1 MEIKMQISDKKK
13 SIFSNT
19 LVMTLIALLCCALW
33 GSATPAIKTGYKLLE
48 VSGVASIMLFA
59 GVRFFLA
66 GVLTVIIFSIGER
79 RFLVPKKEN
88 IPRILAVSSFQ
99 TVIQYIFFYLGL
111 AYTSGVKGT
120 VASGSGAFF
129 AVLIA
134 SLIFRQEKL
143 TFKKISA
150 CVIGFVGIVIMNF
163 DGLSLTGDALDL
175 MGVGFVLLST
185 VSSSFSSVLTKKY
198 SAYESPVVI
207 SGYQFMIGGIFMAA
221 VGLIFGGEMYMG
233 SAGGILDLVYL
244 AFLSAIAYSLWGILL
259 KHNPVSRVTVFN
271 FMTPIFGVLLTLI
284 FLPDEP
290 SNVTPLG
297 LVITLVLISAGIL
310 LLNYKKPEKTE
321 HKERETS
328 EEEKIV

>member
-1 MEIKMQISDKKK
+1 
-13 SIFSNT
+13 
-19 LVMTLIALLCCALW
+19 MTLIALLCCALW
-33 GSATPAIKTGYKLLE
+33 GSATPAIKTGYKLLQ

-79 RFLVPKKEN
+79 KVLIPKKEN
-88 IPRILAVSSFQ
+88 VPRILAVSAFQ

-143 TFKKISA
+143 TVKKISA

-221 VGLIFGGEMYMG
+221 VGLAFGGKMYMG

-297 LVITLVLISAGIL
+297 LVITLILISTGIL
-310 LLNYKKPEKTE
+310 LLNYKKTEKTPPKVTE
-321 HKERETS
+321 KAQ
-328 EEEKIV
+328 EENIA

>member
-1 MEIKMQISDKKK
+1 MQINEKKQ
-13 SIFSNT
+13 SAFSNPI
-19 LVMTLIALLCCALW
+19 VMTLVALLCCALW
-33 GSATPAIKTGYKLLE
+33 GSATPAIKTGYKLLR

-59 GVRFFLA
+59 GMRFFLA
-66 GVLTVIIFSIGER
+66 GILTVVIFSCAEKR
-79 RFLVPKKEN
+79 VLVPKKEN
-88 IPRILAVSSFQ
+88 IPRILTVSAFQ

-129 AVLIA
+129 SVLIA

-143 TFKKISA
+143 TFKKIFA
-150 CVIGFVGIVIMNF
+150 CVMGFAGILIMNM
-163 DGLSLTGDALDL
+163 DGLSFTGEALDL

-207 SGYQFMIGGIFMAA
+207 SGYQFMIGGLLMAI
-221 VGLIFGGEMYMG
+221 VGFSFGGRVYMESVIG
-233 SAGGILDLVYL
+233 ALDLVYL

-259 KHNPVSRVTVFN
+259 KYNPVSRVTVFN
-271 FMTPIFGVLLTLI
+271 FMTPIFGVLLTLL

-290 SNVTPLG
+290 SNVTPLS
-297 LVITLVLISAGIL
+297 LAITLVLICAGIL
-310 LLNYKKPEKTE
+310 LLNYKKADKSLPISKENADKREKE
-321 HKERETS
+321 
-328 EEEKIV
+328 

>member
-1 MEIKMQISDKKK
+1 MQLNEKKQ
-13 SIFSNT
+13 SIFSNPSIMT
-19 LVMTLIALLCCALW
+19 LVALLCCALW

-59 GVRFFLA
+59 GMRFFLA
-66 GVLTVIIFSIGER
+66 GVLTVIIFSVGER
-79 RFLVPKKEN
+79 RLLIPKKEN
-88 IPRILAVSSFQ
+88 LPRILAVSAFQ

-134 SLIFRQEKL
+134 SLIFKQEKL
-143 TFKKISA
+143 TVKKISA
-150 CVIGFVGIVIMNF
+150 CVIGFLGILIMNM
-163 DGLSLTGDALDL
+163 DGLAFTGDALDL

-185 VSSSFSSVLTKKY
+185 ISSSFSSVLTKKY

-207 SGYQFMIGGIFMAA
+207 SGYQFMIGGAFMIL
-221 VGLIFGGEMYMG
+221 VGLIFGGEVYMG
-233 SAGGILDLVYL
+233 SFVGVLDLIYL

-271 FMTPIFGVLLTLI
+271 FMTPIFGVLLTLL

-290 SNVTPLG
+290 SNVTPLS
-297 LVITLVLISAGIL
+297 LAITLVFISFGIL
-310 LLNYKKPEKTE
+310 LLNYKKIDKNSQNAEK
-321 HKERETS
+321 
-328 EEEKIV
+328 

>member
-1 MEIKMQISDKKK
+1 MQISDKKQ

-33 GSATPAIKTGYKLLE
+33 GSATPAIKTGYKLLK

-66 GVLTVIIFSIGER
+66 GVLTVIIFSVGER
-79 RFLVPKKEN
+79 KLLVPRKEN
-88 IPRILAVSSFQ
+88 IPRILAVSAFQ

-111 AYTSGVKGT
+111 AYTSGVKGP

-143 TFKKISA
+143 TFKKICA

-207 SGYQFMIGGIFMAA
+207 SGYQFMIGGIFMVA

-233 SAGGILDLVYL
+233 DILGILDLIYL

-271 FMTPIFGVLLTLI
+271 FMTPIFGVLLTLL

-310 LLNYKKPEKTE
+310 LLNYKGPQKAEPKRQENA
-321 HKERETS
+321 
-328 EEEKIV
+328 EE

>member
-1 MEIKMQISDKKK
+1 MQLNEKKQN
-13 SIFSNT
+13 IFSNPI
-19 LVMTLIALLCCALW
+19 VMTLVALLCCALW

-59 GVRFFLA
+59 GMRFFLA
-66 GVLTVIIFSIGER
+66 GILTVIIFSLAER
-79 RFLVPKKEN
+79 RVLIPKKEN
-88 IPRILAVSSFQ
+88 IPRILAVSAFQ

-129 AVLIA
+129 SVLIA
-134 SLIFRQEKL
+134 SLIFKQEKL

-163 DGLSLTGDALDL
+163 DGLSLTGGALDL
-175 MGVGFVLLST
+175 MGVAFVLLST

-207 SGYQFMIGGIFMAA
+207 SGYQFMIGGLFMIII
-221 VGLIFGGEMYMG
+221 GLIFGGRVYMDNLWG
-233 SAGGILDLVYL
+233 VLDLVYL

-271 FMTPIFGVLLTLI
+271 FMTPIFGVLLTLL
-284 FLPDEP
+284 FLPEEP
-290 SNVTPLG
+290 SNVTPVALI
-297 LVITLVLISAGIL
+297 VTLILISTGIL
-310 LLNYKKPEKTE
+310 LLNYRKTPNPAV
-321 HKERETS
+321 R
-328 EEEKIV
+328 EEEKSE

>member
-1 MEIKMQISDKKK
+1 MKIENKRQ
-13 SIFSNT
+13 SIFANP

-33 GSATPAIKTGYKLLE
+33 GSATPAIKTGYKLLR
-48 VSGVASIMLFA
+48 VSGVPSIMLFA

-66 GVLTVIIFSIGER
+66 GILTVIIFSTAEKRVLI
-79 RFLVPKKEN
+79 PKKEN
-88 IPRILAVSSFQ
+88 IPRILAVSAFQ

-111 AYTSGVKGT
+111 YYTTGVKGT

-143 TFKKISA
+143 TVKKISA

-163 DGLSLTGDALDL
+163 DGLSLTGGALDL
-175 MGVGFVLLST
+175 IGVGFVLLST
-185 VSSSFSSVLTKKY
+185 VSSSFSSVLTKRY
-198 SAYESPVVI
+198 SAYESPVII
-207 SGYQFMIGGIFMAA
+207 SGYQFMIGGVVMAA
-221 VGLIFGGEMYMG
+221 VGFAFGGRMYMG
-233 SAGGILDLVYL
+233 DILGILDLVYL
-244 AFLSAIAYSLWGILL
+244 ALLSAIAYSLWGILL
-259 KHNPVSRVTVFN
+259 KYNPVSRVTVFN

-297 LVITLVLISAGIL
+297 LVITLILISVGIL
-310 LLNYKKPEKTE
+310 LLNYKKPEK
-321 HKERETS
+321 KLS
-328 EEEKIV
+328 LEEKNT